1 MQADRSETSRKTS
14 LSAIAVMICTLISR
28 ILGFI
33 RIAVIGAFFGA
44 SGEADVLNSVF
55 SIPNNL
61 RKLMA
66 EGALST
72 SFIPVLS
79 ESIVKEKN
87 SDSTLRLV
95 RNILTFQAVV
105 LIPLCLLSVIF
116 SDFLISNILLDFD
129 DPYLNELSVSLF
141 RWFINYILLISI
153 SAALMAVLNSR
164 GYFFIPAITPL
175 LFSVSV
181 ISSIVLL
188 YKTLGIFSMAAGV
201 ISGGLLQVFFQL
213 PLFYKLGY
221 DLKPDFNFKSSYFKK
236 IMKNW
241 GPVAVT
247 ASVFTINQQIAIR
260 FASGL
265 DTGSTSALS
274 YALVF
279 WQLPFGIFSASITT
293 VLFPK
298 MSRFRAEGD
307 NERLL
312 STVSSGM
319 RNLMCL
325 LLPSGVFLFFL
336 GPELISIAMQRG
348 FFSAENTNLT
358 SHVLKGYA
366 PGLFTIGMFNF
377 SQRFYYSAG
386 NFKKPFYFAAAVSI
400 IDISFS
406 LWLKETFLRVTGLA
420 VANSV
425 SFTLI
430 VLFIVYDIRK
440 SYPDFRLFSL
450 IKDFIKII
458 ISLLP
463 ATVLIIIA
471 GKYYGF
477 LWQQGLSSSLLLYFF
492 IITAVFSI
500 IVLTGY
506 KLLKIDFIFFRRRS

>member
-1 MQADRSETSRKTS
+1 MQVDSSESSRKTS
-14 LSAIAVMICTLISR
+14 VSAMAVMICTLFSR

-33 RIAVIGAFFGA
+33 RIALIGAFFGA

-79 ESIVKEKN
+79 ESLVKEKN
-87 SDSTLRLV
+87 SDATVRLV
-95 RNILTFQAVV
+95 RNILTFQALV
-105 LIPLCLLSVIF
+105 LVPVCILSIIF
-116 SDFLISNILLDFD
+116 SDFLITKILLDFD
-129 DPYLNELSVSLF
+129 DPYLNALSVSLF

-153 SAALMAVLNSR
+153 SAAMMAVLNSNS
-164 GYFFIPAITPL
+164 YFFIPAVTPL
-175 LFSVSV
+175 LFSISV
-181 ISSIVLL
+181 IISIVSL

-201 ISGGLLQVFFQL
+201 LSGGLLQIFFQL
-213 PLFYKLGY
+213 PLFYRLGY
-221 DLKPDFNFKSSYFKK
+221 DLKPDFSFKSPYFRK

-241 GPVAVT
+241 GPVAAT

-293 VLFPK
+293 VLFPR
-298 MSRFRAEGD
+298 MSKFRALGD
-307 NERLL
+307 SSSLL
-312 STVSSGM
+312 NTVETGM

-325 LLPSGVFLFFL
+325 LLPSGVFLFLL
-336 GPELISIAMQRG
+336 GPEIISIAMQRG
-348 FFSAENTNLT
+348 FFSSENTYITAL
-358 SHVLKGYA
+358 VLKGYA

-377 SQRFYYSAG
+377 SQRFYYSAD
-386 NFKKPFYFAAAVSI
+386 NFKKPFYFAVAVSI
-400 IDISFS
+400 LDIALS

-430 VLFIVYDIRK
+430 VVFIIIDIKK
-440 SYPDFRLFSL
+440 SYPDFRLFHLFS
-450 IKDFIKII
+450 DFIRII
-458 ISLLP
+458 LSIIP
-463 ATVLIIIA
+463 AAALILIT
-471 GKYYGF
+471 GRYFGSMWKYGF
-477 LWQQGLSSSLLLYFF
+477 SLSLLLYFI
-492 IITAVFSI
+492 IITSLFSI
-500 IVLTGY
+500 IILTSY
-506 KLLKIDFIFFRRRS
+506 KLFRLDFMFFKRRS

>member
-1 MQADRSETSRKTS
+1 MKADPSETSRKTS

-28 ILGFI
+28 ILGFV

-79 ESIVKEKN
+79 ESLVRGKK
-87 SDSTLRLV
+87 SDTTLRLV
-95 RNILTFQAVV
+95 RNILAFQALI
-105 LIPLCLLSVIF
+105 LIPLCILSVIF
-116 SDFLISNILLDFD
+116 SDFLISTILLDFD
-129 DPYLNELSVSLF
+129 DPYLNSLSVSLF
-141 RWFINYILLISI
+141 RWFINYIFLISI

-164 GYFFIPAITPL
+164 SYFFIPAVTPL

-181 ISSIVLL
+181 ITSIISL
-188 YKTLGIFSMAAGV
+188 YKTLGIFSMAVGV
-201 ISGGLLQVFFQL
+201 LSGGLLQVLFQL

-241 GPVAVT
+241 GPVAAT
-247 ASVFTINQQIAIR
+247 ASVFTINQQIAVR

-298 MSRFRAEGD
+298 MSKFRAEGD
-307 NERLL
+307 TDSLL
-312 STVSSGM
+312 STVSTGM

-325 LLPSGVFLFFL
+325 LIPSGVFLFFL

-348 FFSAENTNLT
+348 FFRPENTELT
-358 SHVLKGYA
+358 SLVLKGYA

-377 SQRFYYSAG
+377 SQRFYYSSD
-386 NFKKPFYFAAAVSI
+386 NFKKPFYFAAAVSV
-400 IDISFS
+400 IDISLS
-406 LWLKETFLRVTGLA
+406 LWLKETFLQVTGLA

-430 VLFIVYDIRK
+430 VLFIISDISK
-440 SYPDFRLFSL
+440 SYPDFKLYSL

-458 ISLLP
+458 LSILP
-463 ATVLIIIA
+463 ASALIIFT
-471 GKYYGF
+471 KQYYGF
-477 LWQQGLSSSLLLYFF
+477 LWKNGLSVSLLSYFF